1 MNTSWSIGELRMRQ
15 KTILQR
21 CSRKRSDVNTLKY
34 LPPAHETVVPTG
46 FESHRQR
53 YEHGYL
59 CPRVQSTN

>member
-1 MNTSWSIGELRMRQ
+1 MNTSWSIGELRMR
-15 KTILQR
+15 QR

-34 LPPAHETVVPTG
+34 LPPTHETVVPTR

-53 YEHGYL
+53 YEQGYH